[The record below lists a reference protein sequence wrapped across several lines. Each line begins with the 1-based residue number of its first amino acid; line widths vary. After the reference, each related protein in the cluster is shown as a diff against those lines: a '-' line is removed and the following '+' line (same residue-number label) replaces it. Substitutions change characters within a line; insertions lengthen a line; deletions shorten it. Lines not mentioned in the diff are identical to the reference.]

1 MKTFFSV
8 FVMAFAVI
16 HNSYGQSAPLYRGT
30 LVDAHSQVRCDI
42 DPVEVGEIINS
53 RNINYVLLSASGCNK
68 KEKFFSDVVTQYKN
82 LAKVVVE
89 NKKIFGLAGMKN
101 FSNAGVWRFSE
112 AEKSWEVAE
121 EAGFKGLAEI
131 LIQHAVW
138 DGQDSRL
145 KFAGLQM
152 NLADKGL
159 EKVIEFSGQKKFPV
173 ILHIELNDSA
183 DKREETV
190 RKLEELLVKYDSQ
203 SFVLIH
209 LGQASPKIAKELLAK
224 YKNIFFL
231 TSMASGFYQIFTRGK
246 EVHHQ
251 DGWETFFEVEGK
263 NMQQHASN
271 PFWRNEWRQL
281 VLDYPDKFILGFDNV
296 FAGNW
301 RNRYKVDIAI
311 WRRGLARLEPNVA
324 KQLACSNAKKLWG
337 LPITC
342 SK

>member
-1 MKTFFSV
+1 MT
-8 FVMAFAVI
+8 FAVI
-16 HNSYGQSAPLYRGT
+16 HNSYGQPAPFFRGT

-42 DPVEVGEIINS
+42 DPVEVGEIYNS
-53 RNINYVLLSASGCNK
+53 RYIDYVLLSASGCNK

-89 NKKIFGLAGMKN
+89 NKKIFGLAGMKK
-101 FSNAGVWRFSE
+101 FLNAGVWRFSE

-145 KFAGLQM
+145 TFAGLQM

-190 RKLEELLVKYDSQ
+190 RKLEEFFFKLSDS
-203 SFVLIH
+203 IT
-209 LGQASPKIAKELLAK
+209 I
-224 YKNIFFL
+224 
-231 TSMASGFYQIFTRGK
+231 TS
-246 EVHHQ
+246 H
-251 DGWETFFEVEGK
+251 
-263 NMQQHASN
+263 
-271 PFWRNEWRQL
+271 
-281 VLDYPDKFILGFDNV
+281 
-296 FAGNW
+296 
-301 RNRYKVDIAI
+301 
-311 WRRGLARLEPNVA
+311 
-324 KQLACSNAKKLWG
+324 
-337 LPITC
+337 
-342 SK
+342 